1 MLHSGPF
8 FKKFHRPIAMLNES
22 IILKEEM
29 MRGNFDYISSGDYSF
44 IILNIIKLVWSCL
57 SWI

>member
-8 FKKFHRPIAMLNES
+8 FKKCHRPIAMLNES

-44 IILNIIKLVWSCL
+44 IILNIIKFVCNCL
-57 SWI
+57 S